1 MKAMALK
8 KYLVSRINLI
18 DDGTI
23 LDKIKKIVDEKENK
37 VYVLSD
43 LQLERLKEADL
54 QLAKGDFIDQDEM
67 DRQVVEWLKEK

>member
-18 DDGTI
+18 DDGAV
-23 LDKIKKIVDEKENK
+23 LDKIKKIVDEKESK
-37 VYVLSD
+37 VYILSD
-43 LQLERLKEADL
+43 LQLERLKEADS